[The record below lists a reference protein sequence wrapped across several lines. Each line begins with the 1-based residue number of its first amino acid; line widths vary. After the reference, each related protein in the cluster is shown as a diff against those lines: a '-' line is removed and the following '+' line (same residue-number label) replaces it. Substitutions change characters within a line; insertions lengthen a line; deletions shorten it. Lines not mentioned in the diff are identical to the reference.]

1 MSKKRIKVT
10 TMASMRPGEEGMKV
24 TVRGNS
30 PHDLMKAM
38 RLFKRKV
45 ADSGIMQEL
54 KDRQHY
60 SKPSEKRREAKKAAV
75 ARWRKIQRENDLE
88 FNNHKRKR

>member
-1 MSKKRIKVT
+1 MNKKRVKVT
-10 TMASMRPGEEGMKV
+10 TMANMRPGEEGMKV

-30 PHDLMKAM
+30 PGDLMKAM

-45 ADSGIMQEL
+45 ADSGVMQEI
-54 KDRQHY
+54 KDRQY
-60 SKPSEKRREAKKAAV
+60 YMKPSEKRREKKKAAV

-88 FNNHKRKR
+88 FNNHNRKR